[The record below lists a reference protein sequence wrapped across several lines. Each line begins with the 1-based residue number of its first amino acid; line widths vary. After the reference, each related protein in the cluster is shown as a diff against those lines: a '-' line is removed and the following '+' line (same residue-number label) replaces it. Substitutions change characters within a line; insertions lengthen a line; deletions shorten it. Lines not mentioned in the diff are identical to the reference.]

1 MCQPMCIYFHILYL
15 AKNTFYG
22 IKIILIEC
30 QGRIIFQVLFG
41 FPYWST
47 TNGGFCF
54 LSSRIM
60 LHIFLWRRIP
70 SLDDRRIYLLN
81 VTWTSASL
89 EEWNYLFAY
98 LLLWSLRPIPILFS
112 HWVMISDQFIPC
124 QRSYCSIEFF
134 KLFCFVF
141 I

>member
-1 MCQPMCIYFHILYL
+1 MEVNDSKMSQPMFIYFCSLYL
-15 AKNTFYG
+15 AKNTFYD
-22 IKIILIEC
+22 IEIILIEC

-41 FPYWST
+41 FPYSTT

-70 SLDDRRIYLLN
+70 VLDDRRSYLLN

-89 EEWNYLFAY
+89 EEWKYLFEY
-98 LLLWSLRPIPILFS
+98 LLLWSPRPISILFS
-112 HWVMISDQFIPC
+112 HRVVISYQFMTV
-124 QRSYCSIEFF
+124 SKEL
-134 KLFCFVF
+134 LFYRIF
-141 I
+141 